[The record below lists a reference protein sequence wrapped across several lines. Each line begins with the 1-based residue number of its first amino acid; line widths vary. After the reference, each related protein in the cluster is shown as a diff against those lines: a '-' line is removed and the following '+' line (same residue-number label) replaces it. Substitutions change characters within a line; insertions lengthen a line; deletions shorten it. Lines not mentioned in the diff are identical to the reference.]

1 MARYGMVIDLKRC
14 YGCYGCVTACKATNH
29 TPPGV
34 FWSRVLKGESG
45 KYPNAVRQALP
56 ILCMHCED
64 PGCVKVCPTGATFAD
79 EDGVVVVD
87 KEVCM
92 GCKYCMMG
100 CPYGARYTVE
110 EHKSYFPEGL
120 PISDYEKHSKAYFEE
135 HSGIGVATKCGFCTE
150 RRAEGKD
157 PKCCETCPADARIFG
172 DLDDPNSE
180 ISILIRQGRGFV
192 LKPEQGTNPKVFYLA
207 PR

>member
-1 MARYGMVIDLKRC
+1 MVIDLKRC
-14 YGCYGCVTACKATNH
+14 YGCYACVTACKAANH

-45 KYPNAVRQALP
+45 KFPNTVRQALP

-64 PGCVKVCPTGATFAD
+64 PGCVKVCPTGATYAD
-79 EDGVVVVD
+79 DDGVVVVD
-87 KEVCM
+87 IDVCM

-110 EHKSYFPEGL
+110 ELKSYFPAGL
-120 PISDYEKHSKAYFEE
+120 PLSDYEKHSHAHFTE
-135 HSGIGVATKCGFCTE
+135 HSGIGVATKCSFCAL
-150 RRAEGKD
+150 RRKEGKE
-157 PKCCETCPADARIFG
+157 PKCVETCSAKARTFG
-172 DLDDPNSE
+172 DLDDPTSE
-180 ISILIRQGRGFV
+180 ITILVRQNRGFV
-192 LKPEQGTNPKVFYLA
+192 LKPEQGTNPKVFYLP

>member
-1 MARYGMVIDLKRC
+1 MPRYGMVIDLKRC
-14 YGCYGCVTACKATNH
+14 YGCYACVTACKAANH

-45 KYPNAVRQALP
+45 KFPNTVRQALP

-64 PGCVKVCPTGATFAD
+64 PGCVKVCPTGATYAD
-79 EDGVVVVD
+79 DDGVVVVD
-87 KEVCM
+87 IDVCM

-110 EHKSYFPEGL
+110 ELKSYFPAGL
-120 PISDYEKHSKAYFEE
+120 PLSDYEKHSHAHFTE
-135 HSGIGVATKCGFCTE
+135 HSGIGVATKCSFCAL
-150 RRAEGKD
+150 RRKEGKE
-157 PKCCETCPADARIFG
+157 PKCVETCSAKARTFG
-172 DLDDPNSE
+172 DLDDPTSE
-180 ISILIRQGRGFV
+180 ITILVRQNRGFV
-192 LKPEQGTNPKVFYLA
+192 LKPEQGTNPKVFYLP